1 MATSHQSFQEF
12 ERAGWEDPDIAAGYD
27 EHISSVTTQS
37 IAALLDAAGI
47 SHGSRVLDVA
57 AGAGYVTSAS
67 ARRGADPI
75 GIDFSLAQ
83 VRMARERN
91 PTLRFEQTDAEALPF
106 GADTF
111 DAVVNAFGMCHLPNP
126 GIALLE
132 AFRVL
137 KSGGRVAFTV
147 WDMPERAVV
156 FGVIY
161 AAVST
166 HGSMDVGLPIGP
178 NFFLFSSPDASM
190 NALRDA
196 GFVSPSFQQVP
207 QVWRIADPDKL
218 FDMVAEGTV
227 RAAATLRAQ
236 SPQVREFIRAA
247 LRATVATYKCG
258 DHFEV
263 PMPAVLATAV
273 KP

>member
-1 MATSHQSFQEF
+1 MATSFQSFQKF

-27 EHISSVTTQS
+27 EHLSSVTTQS
-37 IAALLDAAGI
+37 IAALLDAAGVG
-47 SHGSRVLDVA
+47 HGSRVLDVA
-57 AGAGYVTSAS
+57 TGAGYVASAA

-91 PTLRFEQTDAEALPF
+91 PSVRFEQADAEALPF

-147 WDMPERAVV
+147 WDVPERAVG

-161 AAVST
+161 AAVRA
-166 HGSMDVGLPIGP
+166 HDSMDVWLPIGP
-178 NFFLFSSPDASM
+178 IFSVQKSRSEHERASRRG
-190 NALRDA
+190 LRFGIVSA
-196 GFVSPSFQQVP
+196 G
-207 QVWRIADPDKL
+207 
-218 FDMVAEGTV
+218 
-227 RAAATLRAQ
+227 AAGMAHRR
-236 SPQVREFIRAA
+236 S
-247 LRATVATYKCG
+247 
-258 DHFEV
+258 
-263 PMPAVLATAV
+263 
-273 KP
+273 